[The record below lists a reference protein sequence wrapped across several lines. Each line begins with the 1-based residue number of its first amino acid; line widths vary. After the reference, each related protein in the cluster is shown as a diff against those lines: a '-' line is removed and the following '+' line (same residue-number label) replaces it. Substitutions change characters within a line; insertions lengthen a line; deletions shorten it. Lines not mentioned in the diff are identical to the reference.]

1 MFSVSP
7 LARLSCLLL
16 AALVLAGC
24 APRETAVEQGNREQ
38 ILHRGIGHDLADLD
52 PHLATLASDYNVLSA
67 LLEGLVAEDPVDLHP
82 VPGVAERWDVSP
94 DGLTYTFTLRAEAKW
109 SNGDPVTAQDF
120 IASWRRMLT
129 PSLGATNASLL
140 YVIQGAEAFNKGT
153 AGFDQVGLVA
163 PDAHTLRVTLEH
175 PTPYFLSLLNHTA
188 WFPIHAAT
196 LAKYGPVDR
205 RGNDWARPGRFVGNG
220 PFNLKSWRRGQE
232 IVVEKSLTYW
242 DHARVRLTAIHFHA
256 IDSLDT
262 EERAFRTGQLHL
274 TEALPPGKIDAYRRD
289 APQWLRID
297 PLLGT
302 EFYRLNVTRPFLNDA
317 RVRRALALAV
327 DRQALVT
334 NVLRGGQ
341 APATAFT
348 PPGIAGYTPA
358 ASLPTDVDQARR
370 LLTEAGYPD
379 GKGLPTFE
387 LLYNSS
393 ETHRLVA
400 EAVQEMWRRELGVNV
415 RLVNQELKGT
425 LEARRSG
432 NYQIL
437 RSVWTADYA
446 DPSSFLDI
454 WRSDDGNNYT
464 GWASADYDALLF
476 AAARASDPARRHAL
490 FEKAETLLIDAAPF
504 VPLYHYTH
512 VFLIQPSVKG
522 WYPTV
527 LDHHPYKAV
536 WLEK

>member
-1 MFSVSP
+1 MNPVIVPVPGNKSVFSVSP
-7 LARLSCLLL
+7 LVRLSCLLL

-188 WFPIHAAT
+188 WFPVHAAT

-220 PFNLKSWRRGQE
+220 PFNLKSWRSGQE
-232 IVVEKSLTYW
+232 IVVKDGY
-242 DHARVRLTAIHFHA
+242 IP
-256 IDSLDT
+256 
-262 EERAFRTGQLHL
+262 
-274 TEALPPGKIDAYRRD
+274 LPSKVA
-289 APQWLRID
+289 AK
-297 PLLGT
+297 
-302 EFYRLNVTRPFLNDA
+302 
-317 RVRRALALAV
+317 AV
-327 DRQALVT
+327 
-334 NVLRGGQ
+334 
-341 APATAFT
+341 
-348 PPGIAGYTPA
+348 
-358 ASLPTDVDQARR
+358 
-370 LLTEAGYPD
+370 
-379 GKGLPTFE
+379 K
-387 LLYNSS
+387 
-393 ETHRLVA
+393 
-400 EAVQEMWRRELGVNV
+400 ELG
-415 RLVNQELKGT
+415 L
-425 LEARRSG
+425 
-432 NYQIL
+432 
-437 RSVWTADYA
+437 
-446 DPSSFLDI
+446 
-454 WRSDDGNNYT
+454 
-464 GWASADYDALLF
+464 
-476 AAARASDPARRHAL
+476 
-490 FEKAETLLIDAAPF
+490 
-504 VPLYHYTH
+504 
-512 VFLIQPSVKG
+512 
-522 WYPTV
+522 
-527 LDHHPYKAV
+527 
-536 WLEK
+536 